1 MSSQSIEN
9 SQILFV
15 YGGPKILTSTLSAIS
30 RHDDVKL
37 EEGGVVADATLH
49 LVLTLRG
56 GASHF

>member
-1 MSSQSIEN
+1 MEN
-9 SQILFV
+9 SQIPFSFSK
-15 YGGPKILTSTLSAIS
+15 PKVLTSTFSAVS

-56 GASHF
+56 GASQC